1 MHAMEDIRNAAAIV
15 ANIATRIRQLDP
27 EHMSH
32 HYQRVPSSP
41 IHHDTASP
49 QARPS
54 SSLLSQQQANPP
66 YRMASAGRHTARRP
80 KMAGRTGSDGVID
93 GVTDFIGRVA
103 REVGADAT
111 ALARFMSATEIQELA
126 REFFA
131 ETTTTTTG
139 GGKDGHRDGDGDR
152 RAAEK
157 PGYAAD
163 DLFWNLQYIGQGDLS
178 ESRWTRAKAGKVGW
192 EFSDH
197 LTRFIL
203 LSEKARLRAGGSR
216 WQTRDLSFES
226 KVNFYL
232 FFLGPNIPSPA
243 EAVMVLQRFQEGP
256 NT

>member
-15 ANIATRIRQLDP
+15 ASIATRIRQLDP

-32 HYQRVPSSP
+32 HHPRIPSSP
-41 IHHDTASP
+41 IHQDTAPP
-49 QARPS
+49 QGPPS
-54 SSLLSQQQANPP
+54 SSSSSKQQVNLP
-66 YRMASAGRHTARRP
+66 YRISSAGRYTARRP

-93 GVTDFIGRVA
+93 DVTDFIGRVA

-111 ALARFMSATEIQELA
+111 ALARFMSAPEIQELA

-131 ETTTTTTG
+131 ETTTTTITG
-139 GGKDGHRDGDGDR
+139 GGKDGHRAGDGDH

-192 EFSDH
+192 ERSDH

-203 LSEKARLRAGGSR
+203 LAEKARLRAGGSR

-232 FFLGPNIPSPA
+232 C
-243 EAVMVLQRFQEGP
+243 VLRCFAFRAIYVQQS
-256 NT
+256 

>member
-1 MHAMEDIRNAAAIV
+1 MEDIRNAAAIV

-27 EHMSH
+27 EHISH
-32 HYQRVPSSP
+32 HHQLNPSSP
-41 IHHDTASP
+41 IHQDTASP
-49 QARPS
+49 QAPPFPAS
-54 SSLLSQQQANPP
+54 SSQQQPKTP
-66 YRMASAGRHTARRP
+66 YRITSVGRRP
-80 KMAGRTGSDGVID
+80 KVTGRTGSDGVID
-93 GVTDFIGRVA
+93 EVTDFIGRVA

-131 ETTTTTTG
+131 ETKTTTTTG
-139 GGKDGHRDGDGDR
+139 GGKDGHRDGHVDR

-178 ESRWTRAKAGKVGW
+178 ESRWTRAKAGKIGW
-192 EFSDH
+192 ELSDH

-232 FFLGPNIPSPA
+232 C
-243 EAVMVLQRFQEGP
+243 VLRCFAFRAIYVQQS
-256 NT
+256 

>member
-1 MHAMEDIRNAAAIV
+1 MEDIRNAAAIV
-15 ANIATRIRQLDP
+15 ASIATRIRQLEP
-27 EHMSH
+27 EHVSH
-32 HYQRVPSSP
+32 HHQRIPSSP
-41 IHHDTASP
+41 IRQDTAAP
-49 QARPS
+49 QASPS
-54 SSLLSQQQANPP
+54 SSSSSQQQANSS
-66 YRMASAGRHTARRP
+66 YRIASASRYTARRP
-80 KMAGRTGSDGVID
+80 KMAGRAGSDGVID
-93 GVTDFIGRVA
+93 DVTDFIGRVA

-126 REFFA
+126 HEFLA
-131 ETTTTTTG
+131 ETTTKTTTG
-139 GGKDGHRDGDGDR
+139 GGKDGHRDGHGDR
-152 RAAEK
+152 RPAEK

-192 EFSDH
+192 ELSDH

-232 FFLGPNIPSPA
+232 C
-243 EAVMVLQRFQEGP
+243 VLRCFTFRAIYVQQS
-256 NT
+256 

>member
-15 ANIATRIRQLDP
+15 ASIATCIRQLDP

-32 HYQRVPSSP
+32 HHQRIRSSP
-41 IHHDTASP
+41 IHQDAAPPHAL
-49 QARPS
+49 PS
-54 SSLLSQQQANPP
+54 SSSSPKQQANSP
-66 YRMASAGRHTARRP
+66 YRVTSVGRYTARRP

-93 GVTDFIGRVA
+93 DVTDFIGRVA

-126 REFFA
+126 REFFT
-131 ETTTTTTG
+131 ETTTTTTTTG

-192 EFSDH
+192 ELSDH

-232 FFLGPNIPSPA
+232 C
-243 EAVMVLQRFQEGP
+243 VLRCFAFRAKFVQQS
-256 NT
+256 